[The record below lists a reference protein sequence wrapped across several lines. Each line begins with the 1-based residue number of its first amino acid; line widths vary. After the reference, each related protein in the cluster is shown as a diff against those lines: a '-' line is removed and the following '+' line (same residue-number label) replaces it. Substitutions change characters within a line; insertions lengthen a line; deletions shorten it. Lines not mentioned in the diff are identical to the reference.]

1 MSGRGVLVKYLV
13 RPMVTQDI
21 SQVSEIER
29 EVFPTQ
35 WPPTVY
41 KRELQNKLAHYLV
54 AVEPPEPGHST
65 SVSEQAGESVP
76 VTVKTRYKRWLSRI
90 KAFIKRE
97 PLANQEEDVKPPEP
111 VIGAIGF
118 WLILDEAHITTIGV
132 RKTYQRQG
140 IGELLLIKAIE
151 LAKELG
157 AQVITLEV
165 RISNTVPQA
174 LYEKYGF
181 QRVGSRRA
189 YYSDNKEDALIMTTD
204 HITSASYQA
213 KFQLL
218 KEEHSQRW
226 N

>member
-1 MSGRGVLVKYLV
+1 MKYLV
-13 RPMVTQDI
+13 RPMVIQDI

-54 AVEPPEPGHST
+54 AVEPPEPGHTT
-65 SVSEQAGESVP
+65 SASSQVGEGVP
-76 VTVKTRYKRWLSRI
+76 VTVKPRDKSWLSRI
-90 KAFIKRE
+90 KAFIKGE
-97 PLANQEEDVKPPEP
+97 PLVNQEEDVKPPEH

-132 RKTYQRQG
+132 RKSYQRQG

-165 RISNTVPQA
+165 RITNTGAQA

-181 QRVGSRRA
+181 QRVGSRRG

-204 HITSASYQA
+204 HITSASYQT
-213 KFQLL
+213 KLQLL
-218 KEEHSQRW
+218 TKEHFQRW
-226 N
+226 A